1 LSRRKG
7 ARSQADPFAADTPTR
22 RREERERAVS
32 LLYESEM
39 KDLPVSE
46 VLADLPVAPDDR
58 VVGLVEGV
66 DRERRSLEELVSASL
81 DPAWKLERLSV
92 LDRIILLLASYELA
106 HRPEVPVGAVIN
118 EAVDMAKHF
127 SGPDAGRFVN
137 GVAAAVA
144 ERTRGPK
151 G

>member
-1 LSRRKG
+1 MSGRKG
-7 ARSQADPFAADTPTR
+7 AGSSADPFSADVPTR

-39 KDLPVSE
+39 KDIAVSE
-46 VLADLPVAPDDR
+46 VLADLPVAPGEM
-58 VVGLVEGV
+58 VVSLVEGV
-66 DRERRSLEELVSASL
+66 DRERSGLEELVSASL
-81 DPAWKLERLSV
+81 DPAWRLERLSV

-127 SGPDAGRFVN
+127 SGPEAGRFVN

-144 ERTRGPK
+144 DRTRGRE